1 MLTDVLPEKDVKT
14 LLETFEKNWNW
25 FSDHY
30 DQLEKKYADK
40 VLAIKDQKVIA
51 VSGKIEDLLAELEAK
66 KEDISSVYIGT
77 IPPKGI
83 AFIL

>member
-1 MLTDVLPEKDVKT
+1 MSMSEEEEFKL
-14 LLETFEKNWNW
+14 LLETFEKNWSW
-25 FSDHY
+25 FSDHCE
-30 DQLEKKYADK
+30 QLEKTYANK

-51 VSGKIEDLLAELEAK
+51 VNAKVEGLLDQLK
-66 KEDISSVYIGT
+66 KKNVDVSTVYVGS